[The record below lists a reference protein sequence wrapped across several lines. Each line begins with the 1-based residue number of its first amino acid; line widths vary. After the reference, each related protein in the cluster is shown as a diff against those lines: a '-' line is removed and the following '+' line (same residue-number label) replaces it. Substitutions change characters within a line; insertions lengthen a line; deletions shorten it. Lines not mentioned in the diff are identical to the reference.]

1 MVPLLMQIEY
11 PWSRIATR
19 NCPVCRG
26 GGGKLE
32 VRSPIMTTSSVEG
45 EVALLRVA
53 CAQCGYTLLFDSE
66 LARKTPY
73 QDHSTVEDFPT
84 TFGE

>member
-1 MVPLLMQIEY
+1 MLMQIEY

-26 GGGKLE
+26 SGGKLE
-32 VRSPIMTTSSVEG
+32 VRAPVSVSDADG
-45 EVALLRVA
+45 DIALLRVS
-53 CAQCGYTLLFDSE
+53 CAHCGYTMLFDSE

-73 QDHSTVEDFPT
+73 RDASTIEDFPA
-84 TFGE
+84 TF